1 MTDIAPFHVPGA
13 SGDER
18 VRVFRRVFDI
28 QGAFEGLEV
37 DAYVVITRRYV
48 VVLDTMLFPEDAAAM
63 MQQVGDACAGRTL
76 LCVNSHADW
85 DHTWGNAYF
94 RGEHAAP
101 VIAQDFCRVRMQSDE
116 AMQELAE
123 FRRLEPLFQRVELV
137 PPTITFSQSM
147 TIDGGDLT
155 IELLAAPGHHVDQ
168 IVAWIPE
175 LRLLLA
181 FDAVEHPLP
190 SIDGPAGVPLMFET
204 LERLI
209 ALEPGRVLCSHGKT
223 TDPQTVRQNLAYLRE
238 IERRGRAYLRGHRPT
253 EQEMAHSSQLIA
265 YPFDEAISGTEG
277 MFDRTY
283 YSQAHEENIAA
294 VLGWLMLG
302 V

>member
-1 MTDIAPFHVPGA
+1 MTDIAPFQVPDA

-37 DAYVVITRRYV
+37 DAYVVITRRYLIM
-48 VVLDTMLFPEDAAAM
+48 LDTMLFPEDAAAM

-101 VIAQDFCRVRMQSDE
+101 VIAHDYCRVRMQSDE

-223 TDPQTVRQNLAYLRE
+223 TDPQIVRQNLAYLRE
-238 IERRGRAYLRGHRPT
+238 IERRGRAYLREHRPT

-265 YPFDEAISGTEG
+265 YPFDEAIAGTEG
-277 MFDRTY
+277 MFNRTY

>member
-1 MTDIAPFHVPGA
+1 MAGIAPFPVPGA

-37 DAYVVITRRYV
+37 DAYVVVTGHYV
-48 VVLDTMLFPEDAAAM
+48 LVLDTMLFPEDAAAM
-63 MQQVGDACAGRTL
+63 MQQVGDAGAGRIL

-85 DHTWGNAYF
+85 DHTWGNAYYT
-94 RGEHAAP
+94 GAHTAP
-101 VIAQDFCRVRMQSDE
+101 IIAHDYCRVRMQSEE
-116 AMQELAE
+116 ARQELAE
-123 FRRLEPLFQRVELV
+123 FRRLEPLFQSVQLV
-137 PPTITFSQSM
+137 PPTITFSRSL
-147 TIDGGDLT
+147 TIHGGDLT
-155 IELLAAPGHHVDQ
+155 IELLAAPGHHLDQ

-190 SIDGPAGVPLMFET
+190 SIDGPEGVPLMFDT

-209 ALEPGRVLCSHGKT
+209 ALEPMRVLCSHGKT
-223 TDPQTVRQNLAYLRE
+223 TDPLLVHQNLAYLRE
-238 IERRGRAYLRGHRPT
+238 IERRSRAYLREHRPT
-253 EQEMAHSSQLIA
+253 EQEMAHSSHLIA
-265 YPFDEAISGTEG
+265 YPFDEAIAGTEG
-277 MFDRTY
+277 MIDRTY

-294 VLGWLMLG
+294 VLGWLMLP